1 MAIIKG
7 QLKLKNGTGSFDV
20 IMPQTE
26 AGLVKLL
33 NGENL
38 ETQVMKNI
46 ADIAAAQ
53 AAADAAQAA
62 ADAAQQQAD
71 KGVADA
77 AAAKAV
83 ADQAV
88 LDAAAA
94 QQQADKGV
102 ADAAAAQKAADDAQA
117 AADAAQEQADKGVAD
132 AAAAKAIADQAVLDA
147 EAAQKQADKG
157 VADAAAAQQAA
168 DKANA
173 DLLAIQNGKNK
184 ANGFVELDAN
194 GLVPVNFIPNE
205 FKEIRIVGDIA
216 GRDAINDKF
225 VGLSVYVKDATADEN
240 VAKGGAYYLWDG
252 FVWLK
257 TAESESLDVVLNWAA
272 IEDKPTTIA
281 GYGLTDAVHVD
292 EIVAAP
298 AANKVLRLNADGKLP
313 ADVTGNAGTASKL
326 AAKVNIGINGDD
338 VVAAVQEFDGSQA
351 INIPVVLSNTGV
363 TAGTYT
369 KVQVD
374 AKGRVVAA
382 QNLVADDIPNL
393 DWSKINSGKPTT
405 LEGYGIVDGVNK
417 NGDTMTGHL
426 VLHANPVEDM
436 HAATKAYV
444 DSMVQGLDVKESVR
458 VATVENI
465 NLNGLQTID
474 GVVLAAGDRVLV
486 KNQTNA
492 AENGIYVVNT
502 AAWVRANDAVNGKV
516 NPGMFT
522 FVEEGT
528 VNNNNGFVLANDG
541 AVNVGV
547 TELNFAQFSGM
558 GQVLVGNGLGKN
570 GNEIFLTDT
579 GVTAGTYT
587 KVQVDAQGRVVA
599 AQNLAP
605 EDLPEVAWA
614 VITGK
619 PNSAVADIDDAVA
632 KRHEH
637 ANKAQL
643 DKVGE
648 ADGVMTYDGA
658 KMATQQFAQ
667 DYAESMIAVGATEP
681 QNMPTNGLWIQVL
694 E

>member
-1 MAIIKG
+1 MALIKG
-7 QLKLKNGTGSFDV
+7 QLKLKNAEGLFDI

-26 AGLVKLL
+26 AALVKLA

-38 ETQVMKNI
+38 EAQVMQNI
-46 ADIAAAQ
+46 ADI
-53 AAADAAQAA
+53 
-62 ADAAQQQAD
+62 
-71 KGVADA
+71 
-77 AAAKAV
+77 
-83 ADQAV
+83 
-88 LDAAAA
+88 
-94 QQQADKGV
+94 
-102 ADAAAAQKAADDAQA
+102 AAAQKAADDAQA
-117 AADAAQEQADKGVAD
+117 AADAAQAQADKGVAD

-147 EAAQKQADKG
+147 AAAQQQADKG

-184 ANGFVELDAN
+184 ANGFVELDAE
-194 GLVPVNFIPNE
+194 GLIPAAFIPNE
-205 FKEIRIVGDIA
+205 FKEIKVVA
-216 GRDAINDKF
+216 NVSERDAIADKF
-225 VGLSVYVKDATADEN
+225 SGLAVYVKDATGDAT
-240 VAKGGAYYLWDG
+240 VARGGAYYIYDG
-252 FVWLK
+252 GAWLK

-281 GYGLTDAVHVD
+281 GYGITDAVNVS

-298 AANKVLRLNADGKLP
+298 AANKVLRLNGDGKLP
-313 ADVTGNAGTASKL
+313 ADVTGNAATASKF

-363 TAGTYT
+363 AAGTYT

-382 QNLVADDIPNL
+382 QNLVAADIPEL
-393 DWSKINSGKPTT
+393 DWAKITSGKPTT

-417 NGDTMTGHL
+417 AGDTMTGHL

-458 VATVENI
+458 VATVANI
-465 NLNGLQTID
+465 NLNGLQAID
-474 GVVLAAGDRVLV
+474 GVNVNAGDRVLV
-486 KNQTNA
+486 KDQDNA
-492 AENGIYVVNT
+492 AENGIYIAGT
-502 AAWVRANDAVNGKV
+502 AAWVRANDAINGKV
-516 NPGMFT
+516 GPGMFT
-522 FVEEGT
+522 FVEEGSA
-528 VNNNNGFVLANDG
+528 NNNNGYVLANDG
-541 AVNVGV
+541 AVNVGS

-558 GQVLVGNGLGKN
+558 GQILVGNGLGKN
-570 GNEIFLTDT
+570 GNTIYLTDT

-632 KRHEH
+632 KRHAH
-637 ANKAQL
+637 ANAAQL
-643 DKVGE
+643 DKIGE
-648 ADGVMTYDGA
+648 VDGVMAYDGN
-658 KMATQQFAQ
+658 KMATQQFAK
-667 DYAESMIAVGATEP
+667 DYAESMIAVGAVEP
-681 QNMPTNGLWIQVL
+681 QNMPTNGLWIQVV